1 MAIGHISKVS
11 RFGIQRKMVAEMTT
25 QSWQNIP
32 HVSYIY
38 DPDVTSFIDE
48 YKKFNASLPEGKH
61 VTLNTVI
68 LKAICEALKAAPQM
82 NAHIRFEKKLVRG
95 KITQFENI
103 DVSMPWILPDGSMM
117 TITMTDMGNR
127 SLGNMTEYMAET
139 AKKLE
144 KTNLTQ
150 AMYSVSM
157 NDTMEELRKG
167 KVISVVFRLIGSK
180 TQKRHRVTP
189 LTGEAKKQYD
199 AIPDEEKITKKDL
212 KQGTITI
219 SNIGSITRG
228 IEGSIAMLMVIPP
241 QICAIGISAVQK
253 KPVVR
258 TDENGND
265 VVATASVLPL
275 NICFDHRAL
284 DFGDIKP
291 FLVKLEDIFDH
302 PEQIFVY

>member
-11 RFGIQRKMVAEMTT
+11 RFGIQRKMVAEMTS
-25 QSWQNIP
+25 QSWKNIP

-38 DPDVTSFIDE
+38 DPDVTNFIE
-48 YKKFNASLPEGKH
+48 AYKEFNASLPEGKH

-82 NAHIRFEKKLVRG
+82 NAHIRFEKRLVRG

-167 KVISVVFRLIGSK
+167 KFISVAFRLIGSK

-253 KPVVR
+253 KPVVKA
-258 TDENGND
+258 DENGND

-291 FLVKLEDIFDH
+291 FLVKLDDIFDH